1 MRSTPPIHPGEVLLE
16 EFMVPLDLS
25 ANGLARSLGVP
36 ANRISAI
43 VNGTRSVTADTALR
57 LAKAFDTTPNF
68 WMNLQ
73 TQYELEATVM
83 ENSADIEKTV
93 KEIGGVG

>member
-73 TQYELEATVM
+73 TQYELEAAAIGSSK
-83 ENSADIEKTV
+83 EIEKTV
-93 KEIGGVG
+93 ERIERAG